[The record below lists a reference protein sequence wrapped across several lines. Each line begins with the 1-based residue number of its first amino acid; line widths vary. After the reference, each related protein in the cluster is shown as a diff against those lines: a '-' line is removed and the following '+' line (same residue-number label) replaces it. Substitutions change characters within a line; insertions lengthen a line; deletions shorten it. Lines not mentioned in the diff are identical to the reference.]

1 MQMHASTRRKSSEL
15 RDWPLVAWWIRITS
29 PAPDSPRY
37 GRNPQWREEVTSLL
51 FPIVLLLV
59 LLPIPAAL
67 SNPAQLI
74 IICIVFC
81 IDVGALFLKRAG
93 MIHIAGIILTIT
105 IEFGLCSAILATG
118 RLDGVNLPILDLL
131 LQSSIVAI
139 AFFPPIAVFLIAFLN
154 CFIVLGVLN
163 FQPHTPALD
172 QQLAQNFA
180 NIATTPILLQIF
192 VAGVSFIIIRALIK
206 EIRRADSA
214 EELALLRQSEAEL
227 RKREVEQ
234 AQQLEEG
241 IQLILQAL
249 NTAAARGDFSIR
261 VPLAQENILWRVSYS
276 INNLLARLQGFRQ
289 EKAEFDKSRVVVNQ
303 LIECIRRKQPF
314 SMNQWTGTILDP
326 LIVELNKQYQGSAKP
341 LGQSG
346 PHVVPHLDQSGPH
359 VAPHYPK

>member
-1 MQMHASTRRKSSEL
+1 MQAHARTQRRLAEL
-15 RDWPLVAWWIRITS
+15 RDWPLVAWWIRVTS
-29 PAPDSPRY
+29 PAPGSPRY
-37 GRNPQWREEVTSLL
+37 GCNPQWREEVASLL

-74 IICIVFC
+74 IIGVVFC
-81 IDVGALFLKRAG
+81 LDVGALFLKRAG
-93 MIHIAGIILTIT
+93 MIHVAGTILTIT

-118 RLDGVNLPILDLL
+118 RLDAVDLPILNLL

-139 AFFPPIAVFLIAFLN
+139 AFFPPLTVFFIAFLN
-154 CFIVLGVLN
+154 CLFVLGVLI
-163 FQPHTPALD
+163 FQPHTAALD
-172 QQLAQNFA
+172 YHLAQNFA

-192 VAGVSFIIIRALIK
+192 VAAVSFIIIRALIK

-214 EELALLRQSEAEL
+214 EELAQLRQSEAEL

-249 NTAAARGDFSIR
+249 NTASARGDFSMR
-261 VPLAQENILWRVSYS
+261 VPLAQENILWRVGYS

-289 EKAEFDKSRVVVNQ
+289 EKAEFDNARVVVSQ
-303 LIECIRRKQPF
+303 LIECVRRKQPF
-314 SMNQWTGTILDP
+314 PMNQWTGTILDP
-326 LIVELNKQYQGSAKP
+326 LIVELNKQYQRSAKP
-341 LGQSG
+341 SGDTGQQSK
-346 PHVVPHLDQSGPH
+346 PHSF
-359 VAPHYPK
+359 